1 MKNILSI
8 IFSIA
13 LVILIQ
19 GCVTQPIFYQSE
31 ASLPY
36 FHRSTKTVFHL
47 IKNDN
52 AIANTI
58 HFGVITAKDNDTT
71 NTIQFGVIAAKD
83 NDTLS
88 YVVLAPPKRTQ
99 SLNNLTDFNLNCA
112 IPLLPS
118 QVKEFIKI
126 LNSSAEKWDTKYDTK
141 DGISYEF
148 MVSPENR
155 IIQQSGNVAT
165 WYPTFKFYFQNNDD
179 GPLGTVLF
187 GEGLLQYFYRLEKL
201 SDIRDLSSML
211 SLAIK
216 K

>member
-1 MKNILSI
+1 MKRILST
-8 IFSIA
+8 IFLGA
-13 LVILIQ
+13 LMILLQ
-19 GCVTQPIFYQSE
+19 SCATQPIFYHSE

-36 FHRSTKTVFHL
+36 FHSSTKTVFQL
-47 IKNDN
+47 IKDDN
-52 AIANTI
+52 A
-58 HFGVITAKDNDTT
+58 T
-71 NTIQFGVIAAKD
+71 NTFQFGVISAKD

-88 YVVLAPPKRTQ
+88 YVLLAPAKQ
-99 SLNNLTDFNLNCA
+99 SQFVSDLTDVNLSYA
-112 IPLLPS
+112 IPLLPT

-126 LNSSAEKWDTKYDTK
+126 LNSSAEKWDTKFDVK

-155 IIQQSGNVAT
+155 IIPQSENVVV
-165 WYPTFKFYFQNNDD
+165 WYSTFKFYFQNNDD

-187 GEGLLQYFYRLEKL
+187 GEGLLQYFYRLEKA
-201 SDIRDLSSML
+201 SAIRDLSSML

>member
-1 MKNILSI
+1 MKRILST
-8 IFSIA
+8 IFSVA
-13 LVILIQ
+13 LMILFQ
-19 GCVTQPIFYQSE
+19 SCATQPIFYHSE

-36 FHRSTKTVFHL
+36 FHSSTKTVFQL
-47 IKNDN
+47 IKDDN
-52 AIANTI
+52 AANT
-58 HFGVITAKDNDTT
+58 F
-71 NTIQFGVIAAKD
+71 QFGVISAKD

-88 YVVLAPPKRTQ
+88 YVLLAPAKQ
-99 SLNNLTDFNLNCA
+99 SQFVSDLTDVNLSYA
-112 IPLLPS
+112 IPLLPA

-126 LNSSAEKWDTKYDTK
+126 LNSSAEKWDAKFDVK

-155 IIQQSGNVAT
+155 IIPQSENVVV
-165 WYPTFKFYFQNNDD
+165 WYSTFKFYFQNNDD

-187 GEGLLQYFYRLEKL
+187 GEGLLQYFYRLEKA
-201 SDIRDLSSML
+201 SEIRDLSSML

>member
-1 MKNILSI
+1 MKNILSV

-13 LVILIQ
+13 LAILLQ
-19 GCVTQPIFYQSE
+19 GCVTQPIFYHSE

-36 FHRSTKTVFHL
+36 FHRSTKTVFQL
-47 IKNDN
+47 IKDDN
-52 AIANTI
+52 A
-58 HFGVITAKDNDTT
+58 T
-71 NTIQFGVIAAKD
+71 NTFQFGVIAAKD

-88 YVVLAPPKRTQ
+88 YVVLAPSKQTQ
-99 SLNNLTDFNLNCA
+99 LVNDLTDVNLNYA

-155 IIQQSGNVAT
+155 IIQQSENVAT
-165 WYPTFKFYFQNNDD
+165 WYSTFKFYFQNNDD

-187 GEGLLQYFYRLEKL
+187 GEGLLQYFYRLEK
-201 SDIRDLSSML
+201 SSAIRDLSSML